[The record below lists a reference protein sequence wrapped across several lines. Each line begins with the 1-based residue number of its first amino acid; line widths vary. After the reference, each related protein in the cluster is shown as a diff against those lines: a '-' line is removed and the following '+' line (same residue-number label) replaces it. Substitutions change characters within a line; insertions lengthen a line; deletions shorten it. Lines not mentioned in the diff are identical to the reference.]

1 MAARNG
7 GVQSDGVS
15 RPDAR
20 MIRFREYTLNVCR
33 AIVLIL
39 SLILIVY
46 ISNDT
51 FRNIPFLKNHA
62 YMTFQLWVCMFFLL
76 DFFVEFFFAGDKKA
90 YLRSRWFF
98 FLISIPYLNIIKQYD
113 IHFSESVLYYLR
125 FVPLLRGAYS
135 LSMVVGYVSQNRA
148 VSLLWQYVA
157 ILASAVYIM
166 ALVFYYQE
174 YGANPDVKD
183 FWDALY
189 WAAMNVVTVGCYF
202 AAVTPVGK
210 IISVILPILGMMM
223 IPLITAYVTS
233 KINIFNQNSDTNS
246 GARR

>member
-1 MAARNG
+1 MNVNA
-7 GVQSDGVS
+7 QT
-15 RPDAR
+15 DATVVRR
-20 MIRFREYTLNVCR
+20 MRRMRFRKYTLSFCR
-33 AIVLIL
+33 AMVLIL

-51 FRNIPFLKNHA
+51 FRNVPFLENHT
-62 YMTFQLWVCMFFLL
+62 YMTFQLWVCVFFLI
-76 DFFVEFFFAGDKKA
+76 DFFVEFFFAGNKRA
-90 YLRSRWFF
+90 YLAGRWFF

-113 IHFSESVLYYLR
+113 MHFSESVLYYLR

-157 ILASAVYIM
+157 ILASAVYIL
-166 ALVFYYQE
+166 ALIFFYQE
-174 YGANPDVKD
+174 HGVNPDVKD
-183 FWDALY
+183 FWDAIY

-210 IISVILPILGMMM
+210 IISVILPVLGMMI

-233 KINIFNQNSDTNS
+233 KINIFNQGGGKSAGGRQS
-246 GARR
+246 